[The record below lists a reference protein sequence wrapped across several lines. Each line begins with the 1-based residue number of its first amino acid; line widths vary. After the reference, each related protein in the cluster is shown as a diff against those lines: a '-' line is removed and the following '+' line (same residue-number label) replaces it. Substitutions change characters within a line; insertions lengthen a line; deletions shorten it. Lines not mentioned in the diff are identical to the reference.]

1 MTPTHQQINDVL
13 TYLYA
18 YGHID
23 TLEYNR
29 LLSVSFTG
37 STPEP
42 QPPTI
47 QPLKP
52 HIVKLLEQRR
62 KNRR

>member
-1 MTPTHQQINDVL
+1 MTPTNKQYTAVVQFMLESNAITWQQYTHL
-13 TYLYA
+13 LQYA
-18 YGHID
+18 PTD
-23 TLEYNR
+23 
-29 LLSVSFTG
+29 
-37 STPEP
+37 

-52 HIVKLLEQRR
+52 HITQLLEQRR

>member
-1 MTPTHQQINDVL
+1 MTPTHKQINDVL
-13 TYLYA
+13 TYLCA

-23 TLEYNR
+23 VLEYNR
-29 LLSVSFTG
+29 LLSVAFTG
-37 STPEP
+37 ATSEPE
-42 QPPTI
+42 PPTI

-52 HIVKLLEQRR
+52 HIAKLLEQRR